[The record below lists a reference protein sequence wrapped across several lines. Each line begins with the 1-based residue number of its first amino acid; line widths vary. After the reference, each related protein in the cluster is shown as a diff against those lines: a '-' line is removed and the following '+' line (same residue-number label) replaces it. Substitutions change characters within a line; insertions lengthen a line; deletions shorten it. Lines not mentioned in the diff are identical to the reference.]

1 MFHMLLRR
9 PVRQVT
15 CPCWASVSLH
25 TQGELQYIVHTRQAG
40 STLTAQGV
48 VGGQDARTE
57 ERRFWEQGVVL
68 QWGAVQAPQ
77 GVVLQWGAVQAPH
90 PPPLTARH
98 SVSAAPTPPLSWR
111 DGELIRRVGLV

>member
-68 QWGAVQAPQ
+68 QWGAVQAP
-77 GVVLQWGAVQAPH
+77 H